1 MLVLSE
7 GETRWEL
14 AALGKAC
21 LLVREKPAYHSD
33 SVQLPKSGLTLAVSL
48 SSALKIQRSTTRL
61 CKDQTS
67 RAKVDNHC
75 FMLGQYTSYF
85 NQKKKKS
92 SLTQRCNNE
101 NTENDG
107 IFQTPSK

>member
-1 MLVLSE
+1 MADMLVLSE

-61 CKDQTS
+61 WPDKEG
-67 RAKVDNHC
+67 K
-75 FMLGQYTSYF
+75 GQ
-85 NQKKKKS
+85 
-92 SLTQRCNNE
+92 
-101 NTENDG
+101 
-107 IFQTPSK
+107 